1 MSIHPSQCIKTK
13 SQDKPCI
20 HKNVSYSPLQISVEA
35 DNFHLCQFII
45 GRTKDKNPAA
55 EGDSGLTPLHKAA
68 ENGYLEICKLIMNNV
83 QEKNPKEDKL
93 GKASK

>member
-1 MSIHPSQCIKTK
+1 M
-13 SQDKPCI
+13 PCT

-35 DNFHLCQFII
+35 GNLNLCQFII
-45 GRTKDKNPAA
+45 GRIKDKNPAA